1 MWINIGDT
9 YVDTDKIATICKYI
23 NLDDYGLIINGVRCP
38 IGVSGYRNL
47 LEGYKQDRIKE
58 INNEL
63 DNIVKTL
70 SHQLTAIRQVKDG
83 TICL

>member
-1 MWINIGDT
+1 MWINIGKT
-9 YVDTDKIATICKYI
+9 YVDTDKIATITRYI

-38 IGVSGYRNL
+38 IGISRYNNL
-47 LEGYKQDRIKE
+47 LERYKQDRIKE

-70 SHQLTAIRQVKDG
+70 SSQLTAIRQVKG
-83 TICL
+83 R